1 MYVLKDK
8 TASNKL
14 KGGEVEERVVFKIV
28 EDAGNK
34 GIWMK
39 DIRYK
44 SNLNATTLNKVI
56 KALEGKKLIKA
67 ITSVSVRFLL

>member
-56 KALEGKKLIKA
+56 KVLEGKKLIKA